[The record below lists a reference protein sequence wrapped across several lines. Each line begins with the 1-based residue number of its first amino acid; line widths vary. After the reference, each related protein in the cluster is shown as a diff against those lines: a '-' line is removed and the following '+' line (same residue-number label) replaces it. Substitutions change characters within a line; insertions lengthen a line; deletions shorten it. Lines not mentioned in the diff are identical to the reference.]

1 MRGGSPKCDLS
12 LNALPDGRLRL
23 QVALVGFDPPLA
35 RVPGSGTSMTLLR
48 YESVSIASRSLS
60 SGGARSSNIDSGT
73 WC

>member
-35 RVPGSGTSMTLLR
+35 RALGVRHVYDAIALR
-48 YESVSIASRSLS
+48 KRLYCVSSAVVCWRS
-60 SGGARSSNIDSGT
+60 IF
-73 WC
+73 

>member
-35 RVPGSGTSMTLLR
+35 RAPAVQHVYDTIELR
-48 YESVSIASRSLS
+48 KRLYCVSSAVVWWRS
-60 SGGARSSNIDSGT
+60 IF
-73 WC
+73 